1 MNNLRVGVKL
11 LYGFLFVALC
21 AAFVG
26 FVAYTGISGLSQSIA
41 QLEPGSSSL
50 GEKLT
55 SLKSQQE
62 TAETAILWTTVLIC
76 GLIAGLGFLF
86 SRSLAQPLND
96 AVNTLQEVILGRTS
110 RRLKFHREDE
120 IGVLAKLVDSLAD
133 DFQQMLAVLRKVGEG
148 DMSVDLKPK
157 NDRDE
162 LTLSLKRIVES
173 VRSLASE
180 TQRLS
185 RSASEGRVAGQA
197 GTDAKGCYRD
207 ILQSITTAVESLLAP
222 LNDAAEVLTTLA
234 EGDLTARVKSDYR
247 GDLAK
252 IKNALNAAMTR
263 LDQGFS
269 QVAVSAEQVASA
281 AGEISGGSH
290 NLAQSASAQ
299 ASSLEEISS
308 SLREMAA
315 MTKQAT
321 GNAKEAKGLTDGA
334 RRSADRGVES
344 MRRLSAAIDRIKA
357 SSDETAKIV
366 KTIDEIAFQTNLLAL
381 NAAVE
386 AARAGDAGKGFAV
399 VAEEVRNL
407 AMRSADAAKTTAN
420 LIEESVKNAEGG
432 VAINQEVLSNLDEIN
447 QQVRKVSDVMAEMAA
462 ASDQQSEGI
471 DQITGAVEQ
480 MNLLTQQTAANSE
493 ESASAA
499 EELAGQAEEMKRV
512 LSHYRLNLNPAP
524 KRPALA
530 PAAAPATAATAAAA
544 AKALPPKIAARA
556 GRVLPTPK
564 PAARPKPPEPG
575 KSADPSK
582 LIPLDDGDAGILQ
595 EF

>member
-26 FVAYTGISGLSQSIA
+26 FVAYSGLSSLGQSIA

-50 GEKLT
+50 GENVT

-62 TAETAILWTTVLIC
+62 TAETAVLWTTLVVC
-76 GLIAGLGFLF
+76 AVIAVLGFLL
-86 SRSLAQPLND
+86 SRSVAQPLSQ
-96 AVNTLQEVILGRTS
+96 AVTTFQEVVLGRTS
-110 RRLKFHREDE
+110 RRLKFNRQDE
-120 IGVLAKLVDSLAD
+120 IGVLANLVDSLSD
-133 DFQQMLAVLRKVGEG
+133 DSQQMLMVLRKVGDG

-173 VRSLASE
+173 VRSLVSE

-185 RSASEGRVAGQA
+185 RSASEGRVGGQA
-197 GTDAKGCYRD
+197 GYADAKGCYRD
-207 ILQSITTAVESLLAP
+207 ILQSITSAVESLLAP
-222 LNDAAEVLTTLA
+222 LNDAAVVLTTMA
-234 EGDLTARVKSDYR
+234 EGDLTARLNSDYR
-247 GDLAK
+247 GDLVK
-252 IKNALNAAMTR
+252 IKTALNAAMNR

-321 GNAKEAKGLTDGA
+321 GKAKGLTDGA

-344 MRRLSAAIDRIKA
+344 MRRLSDAIDRIKA

-386 AARAGDAGKGFAV
+386 AARAGDAGRGFAV

-407 AMRSADAAKTTAN
+407 AMRSAEAAKTTAN

-432 VAINQEVLSNLDEIN
+432 VAINHEVLSNLDEIN
-447 QQVRKVSDVMAEMAA
+447 QQVRKVSEVMAEMAA

-471 DQITGAVEQ
+471 DQITSAVEQ

-512 LSHYRLNLNPAP
+512 LSHYRLNLNFAP
-524 KRPALA
+524 KRPALTAAAVPA
-530 PAAAPATAATAAAA
+530 PAAAPA
-544 AKALPPKIAARA
+544 KGLPPKMSARA
-556 GRVLPTPK
+556 TRILPSPK
-564 PAARPKPPEPG
+564 PAAIKPPQAA

-582 LIPLDDGDAGILQ
+582 VIPLDDGDAGILQ

>member
-26 FVAYTGISGLSQSIA
+26 FIAYTGINSVGQTIA
-41 QLEPGSSSL
+41 QLDAGTGSSSL
-50 GEKLT
+50 AEKMT
-55 SLKSQQE
+55 ELKSQQE
-62 TAETAILWTTVLIC
+62 TAQSAVLWATLIVC
-76 GLIAGLGFLF
+76 ALIAGLGFLL
-86 SRSLAQPLND
+86 SRSISQPLEQ
-96 AVNTLQEVILGRTS
+96 AVTTFQEVILGRTS

-120 IGVLAKLVDSLAD
+120 IGTLANLVDSLAD
-133 DFQQMLAVLRKVGEG
+133 DFQQMLGVLKKVGEG
-148 DMSVDLKPK
+148 DMSIDLKPK

-173 VRSLASE
+173 VRNVAGE
-180 TQRLS
+180 AQRVG
-185 RSASEGRVAGQA
+185 RSAAEGRIAG
-197 GTDAKGCYRD
+197 GGGYGDARGCYRE
-207 ILQSITTAVESLLAP
+207 ILQALTTAVESLLAP
-222 LNDAAEVLTTLA
+222 LNDAAAVLTTLS
-234 EGDLTARVKSDYR
+234 EGDLTVRVRADYR
-247 GDLAK
+247 GDLVK
-252 IKNALNAAMTR
+252 IKTALNAAMSR

-407 AMRSADAAKTTAN
+407 AMRSAEAAKNTAN

-432 VAINQEVLSNLDEIN
+432 VAINQEVLSNLEEIN

-471 DQITGAVEQ
+471 DQITSAVEQ

-512 LSHYRLNLNPAP
+512 LSQYRLNLNPAP

-530 PAAAPATAATAAAA
+530 PAATVASNVGATS
-544 AKALPPKIAARA
+544 
-556 GRVLPTPK
+556 RVLPKAPARAARVLPAPK
-564 PAARPKPPEPG
+564 PAPAKPAPPVA
-575 KSADPSK
+575 SADPSK
-582 LIPLDDGDAGILQ
+582 LIPLDDTDAGILQ